1 MSTFDNLKYKFQRFT
16 IAEKLIVL
24 NVIFFV
30 IPFFLKTLL
39 YLFNI
44 PSTTFLSWF
53 HLLPSFTEVLYR
65 PWTLITY
72 SFLHGSFMHILWN
85 MILLYFVSRMYLNL
99 FSEQQFLKNY
109 LLGVFVG
116 GLVFLIGYNL
126 FPVFNGMYPPL
137 VGASAGVMAVL
148 IFVATYTPNQEVR
161 LLFINVKLQYI
172 GIALVVVDILQIP
185 NGNAGGRLAHLGG
198 AFIGF
203 LYANQLQKG
212 NDIGSGLDR
221 IWNFI
226 NSLFVAKKAKN
237 MHTVHRSETVSKNKT
252 KNGQQQKIDAIL
264 DKISTSG
271 YESLTQEEKDFLFR
285 AGKDN

>member
-109 LLGVFVG
+109 LLGVLVG